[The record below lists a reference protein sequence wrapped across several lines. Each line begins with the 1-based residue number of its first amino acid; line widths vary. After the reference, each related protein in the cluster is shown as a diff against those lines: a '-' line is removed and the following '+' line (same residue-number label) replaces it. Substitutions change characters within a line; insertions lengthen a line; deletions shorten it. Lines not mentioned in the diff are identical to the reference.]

1 MELISPIPVSPKIHY
16 GYRAICGKPDSPK
29 LQRPGPPR
37 FPVGT
42 PRIAPQFH
50 RGEEGLFLLARR
62 PRGGQFLR
70 TSNVNWGFHGNRRIG
85 FIGRFLAS
93 PKRGGGATTPISP
106 LRALWS
112 IVVLAITLVTAIPL
126 TRSAINGIFG
136 TLPSR
141 ALVAF
146 PLIPALFLCS
156 FRLPICHPG
165 FEILLSGHRVHVLRH

>member
-93 PKRGGGATTPISP
+93 PKRGEERHYADSP
-106 LRALWS
+106 FAGFVEHS
-112 IVVLAITLVTAIPL
+112 G
-126 TRSAINGIFG
+126 TRYYKRNS
-136 TLPSR
+136 
-141 ALVAF
+141 
-146 PLIPALFLCS
+146 
-156 FRLPICHPG
+156 G
-165 FEILLSGHRVHVLRH
+165 FAPQCDD